1 LDKGTVFG
9 IVAGSG
15 LILLAILTGSSGI
28 AAFFNPPGVL
38 IVLGGTLAATAVSFP
53 TKELKLIPP
62 VMRRVFNNPETE
74 MLTLIR
80 FLLECKKVA
89 SKEGPL
95 ALERMAKEAPSGA
108 IGKGL
113 TLIADGTDSRSL
125 REILATERRVM
136 EDQHRVGQK
145 IFSEMGKLAPAFG
158 MIGTLI
164 GLVQMLATLDDPAS
178 IGPSMAVA
186 LLTTLYGA
194 LLANLLFIPMVSK
207 LDRRIEIEAHQI
219 QAIIA
224 GMSCISGDDSI
235 ALMREKMKAF
245 LLEQPEQLET
255 APAPAEQ

>member
-1 LDKGTVFG
+1 VDKGTLFG
-9 IVAGSG
+9 ILAGTG

-28 AAFFNPPGVL
+28 AAFINPQGVL
-38 IVLGGTLAATAVSFP
+38 IVIGGTLAATAISFP

-62 VMRRVFNNPETE
+62 VTRRVFNNPQTE

-80 FLLECKKVA
+80 YMLDCKKTA

-95 ALERMAKEAPSGA
+95 ALERMAQEAPSGA
-108 IGKGL
+108 MEKGL
-113 TLIADGTDSRSL
+113 TLIADGTDSQAL
-125 REILATERRVM
+125 REILSTERRSM
-136 EDQHRVGQK
+136 EEHHRVGQK

-194 LLANLLFIPMVSK
+194 LLANLFFIPMVSK
-207 LDRRIEIEAHQI
+207 LDRRIGIEGQQI
-219 QAIIA
+219 QAMIA
-224 GMSCISGDDSI
+224 GMLCINGDDSLAI
-235 ALMREKMKAF
+235 MREKMKAF
-245 LLEQPEQLET
+245 LTEQPDELEAT
-255 APAPAEQ
+255 PVPAEQ